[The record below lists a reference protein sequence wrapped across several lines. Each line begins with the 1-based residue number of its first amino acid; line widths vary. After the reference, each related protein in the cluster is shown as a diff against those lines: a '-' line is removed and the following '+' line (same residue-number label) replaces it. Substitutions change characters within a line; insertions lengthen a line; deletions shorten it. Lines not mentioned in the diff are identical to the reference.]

1 MTIDL
6 GSTYATYRYLSK
18 DMANTL
24 KAQAKDPQVARE
36 SAYFEAN
43 IGKMKTAD
51 DLIANY
57 RLFNYAMTAYG
68 LSDMTYAKGFMRKVL
83 ASDLADK
90 NSFAN
95 KLNDQRFTQF
105 AKMFTF
111 KTSGDATTSTQALKQ
126 TVMAKYA
133 QQSLEDTA
141 GASDQGVK
149 LALYFKRV
157 APTITSAYGLLGD
170 TALWQVCKT
179 VFGFPD
185 AMANAD
191 IAKQAAVVKS
201 RLNIADLKD
210 PAKVDK
216 LLQRFAVTWDVTNNS
231 QSNPVLV
238 LFESGIN
245 QSVSSGTSAGLLNLK
260 YGG

>member
-6 GSTYATYRYLSK
+6 GSTFATYRYLAK
-18 DMANTL
+18 DMSATL

-36 SAYFEAN
+36 TAYFQAN
-43 IGKMKTAD
+43 IAKVKTAD
-51 DLIANY
+51 DLINNY

-83 ASDLADK
+83 DSDLSDK

-105 AKMFTF
+105 AKMFAF
-111 KTSGDATTSTQALKQ
+111 KTLVAATTSTQALQQ
-126 TVMAKYA
+126 TVMAKYT

-141 GASDQGVK
+141 GQSDQGVQ

-191 IAKQAAVVKS
+191 ITQQATMVKS
-201 RLNIADLKD
+201 RLNVADLKD

-216 LLQRFAVTWDVTNNS
+216 LLQRFSVMWDVTNNTA
-231 QSNPVLV
+231 SNPVLA
-238 LFESGIN
+238 LFDSGAS
-245 QSVSSGTSAGLLNLK
+245 QSVSSETSAGLLNLK

>member
-18 DMANTL
+18 DMASTL

-36 SAYFEAN
+36 TAYFQAN

-51 DLIANY
+51 DLIKNY

-68 LSDMTYAKGFMRKVL
+68 LADMTYAKGFMRKVL
-83 ASDLADK
+83 ASNLSDK

-95 KLNDQRFTQF
+95 RLNDQRFIQF
-105 AKMFTF
+105 AKMFAFNTY
-111 KTSGDATTSTQALKQ
+111 GDKTTSTQSLQQ
-126 TVMAKYA
+126 TVSAKYA

-141 GASDQGVK
+141 GQSDQGVQ
-149 LALYFKRV
+149 LALYFKRM
-157 APTITSAYGLLGD
+157 APTVTSAYGLLGD
-170 TALWQVCKT
+170 AALWKVCKT

-191 IAKQAAVVKS
+191 ITKQATVVKS
-201 RLNIADLKD
+201 RLNIADLQD

-216 LLQRFAVTWDVTNNS
+216 MLQRFAVTWDVTNNATS
-231 QSNPVLV
+231 SPVLP
-238 LFESGIN
+238 LFDSAYS
-245 QSVSSGTSAGLLNLK
+245 QSVSSGTSAGLLNLR

>member
-1 MTIDL
+1 M
-6 GSTYATYRYLSK
+6 
-18 DMANTL
+18 
-24 KAQAKDPQVARE
+24 
-36 SAYFEAN
+36 
-43 IGKMKTAD
+43 
-51 DLIANY
+51 
-57 RLFNYAMTAYG
+57 
-68 LSDMTYAKGFMRKVL
+68 
-83 ASDLADK
+83 
-90 NSFAN
+90 
-95 KLNDQRFTQF
+95 
-105 AKMFTF
+105 
-111 KTSGDATTSTQALKQ
+111 
-126 TVMAKYA
+126 
-133 QQSLEDTA
+133 
-141 GASDQGVK
+141 
-149 LALYFKRV
+149 
-157 APTITSAYGLLGD
+157 
-170 TALWQVCKT
+170 CKT

-201 RLNIADLKD
+201 RLNIADLQD